1 MLQHNS
7 LRGLKPEMLKF
18 SEAVTLNII
27 VLYFAFNR
35 WNFPV
40 LHLKFSRGIVMF
52 LLLCNNGIF
61 LFVIKDIFCMSNDKK
76 FFALRPNYFG
86 LRHVLRDFLAWER
99 PLGLSK
105 AKKSRK
111 TGRRPKE
118 FGQSAKQLFCH
129 CKWKIWSLLRV
140 KCTFFIFG
148 TSFLS
153 EKDNF
158 QAIKKFPWYKKS

>member
-1 MLQHNS
+1 MLH
-7 LRGLKPEMLKF
+7 KF
-18 SEAVTLNII
+18 DIYYNK
-27 VLYFAFNR
+27 LYVKMPIYCR
-35 WNFPV
+35 Y
-40 LHLKFSRGIVMF
+40 
-52 LLLCNNGIF
+52 GIF
-61 LFVIKDIFCMSNDKK
+61 LFVIKNIFCMSNDKN

-86 LRHVLRDFLAWER
+86 LRPVLRDFLAWER

-118 FGQSAKQLFCH
+118 FGQSAKQFFCH